1 MRRWQVRQTCNMVEP
16 PAYSRSGQ
24 TWAEACQACLPPSP
38 DCSHSP
44 PCRTH
49 DSAPVLSYHK
59 MDSQINYTKR
69 KMSTSSPA
77 SSSLRVAVAR
87 RSNLGP
93 AILCSLSRFS
103 SFSWRKNM
111 PKLEK
116 KTIPIYQNN
125 NHCTLCFLIL
135 DTTNQCAIAP
145 VIVGV
150 WWPDKISLFFGKHRI
165 SWNATI
171 FSRKR

>member
-125 NHCTLCFLIL
+125 NHCTL
-135 DTTNQCAIAP
+135 
-145 VIVGV
+145 
-150 WWPDKISLFFGKHRI
+150 LFFDIGHHKSMRNRSSHCRCLV
-165 SWNATI
+165 A
-171 FSRKR
+171 R